1 MVHHVR
7 KTKYMLHFPL
17 ITERNQL
24 RAQWRDALWGESS
37 SGTIRVEK
45 NPNNSL
51 WYSKFP
57 FWIFFFF
64 NIYNWNDPLISKF
77 YFKSDIGEVSW
88 APHQFW
94 NGRMFY
100 KQSWIGWFIIITLF
114 VGIST
119 HSKGKILNW
128 QTPHKKQTRTTVTC
142 SVLKTMCAPYD
153 LLPQR
158 RKFW

>member
-1 MVHHVR
+1 MHSEANPHLGLSEW
-7 KTKYMLHFPL
+7 KKIQIIHSDILSFP
-17 ITERNQL
+17 
-24 RAQWRDALWGESS
+24 
-37 SGTIRVEK
+37 SG
-45 NPNNSL
+45 
-51 WYSKFP
+51 
-57 FWIFFFF
+57 FFFF
-64 NIYNWNDPLISKF
+64 FFYIYNWNDPLISKF